1 MLYNSLY
8 KNTTEKDGNM
18 KIFNQLGI
26 ILGIF
31 AMGEII
37 SSLFSS
43 VIKIPGAIMGMILL
57 FLLLQF
63 KVIKEEKIKDVADFL
78 LNNMA
83 IFFVPA
89 GVSLINSLGLIG
101 DNILVLVLTSTIA
114 TIIVMLATGMTVE
127 FMINKKSLKSHEDD
141 VDDERVA

>member
-1 MLYNSLY
+1 
-8 KNTTEKDGNM
+8 M

-26 ILGIF
+26 ILSIWTV
-31 AMGEII
+31 GELI

-43 VIKIPGAIMGMILL
+43 IITIPGTIMGMIIL

-63 KVIKEEKIKDVADFL
+63 KILKEDAIKDVTDFL

-89 GVSLINSLGLIG
+89 GVSLIQSLGLIKE
-101 DNILVLVLTSTIA
+101 NVVVLILSATIA
-114 TIIVMLATGMTVE
+114 TLVIMLVTGKTVDI
-127 FMINKKSLKSHEDD
+127 MINKNNDKDEDD
-141 VDDERVA
+141 TNEDEELA

>member
-1 MLYNSLY
+1 
-8 KNTTEKDGNM
+8 M

-26 ILGIF
+26 ILAIWTV
-31 AMGEII
+31 GELI

-43 VIKIPGAIMGMILL
+43 IITIPGTIMGMIIL

-63 KVIKEEKIKDVADFL
+63 KILKEDAIKDVTDFL

-89 GVSLINSLGLIG
+89 GVSLIQSLGLIKE
-101 DNILVLVLTSTIA
+101 NVVVLILSATIA
-114 TIIVMLATGMTVE
+114 TLVIMLVTGKTVDI
-127 FMINKKSLKSHEDD
+127 MINKNNDKDEDD
-141 VDDERVA
+141 TNEDEELA

>member
-1 MLYNSLY
+1 
-8 KNTTEKDGNM
+8 M

-26 ILGIF
+26 ILSIWTV
-31 AMGEII
+31 GELI

-43 VIKIPGAIMGMILL
+43 IITIPGTIMGMIIL

-63 KVIKEEKIKDVADFL
+63 KILKEDAIKDVTDFL

-89 GVSLINSLGLIG
+89 GISLIQSLGLIKE
-101 DNILVLVLTSTIA
+101 NVVVLILSATIA
-114 TIIVMLATGMTVE
+114 TLVIMLVTGKTVDI
-127 FMINKKSLKSHEDD
+127 MINKNNDKDEDD
-141 VDDERVA
+141 TNEDEELA

>member
-1 MLYNSLY
+1 
-8 KNTTEKDGNM
+8 M

-26 ILGIF
+26 ILSIWTV
-31 AMGEII
+31 GELI

-43 VIKIPGAIMGMILL
+43 IITIPGTIMGMIIL

-63 KVIKEEKIKDVADFL
+63 KILKEDAIKDVTDFL

-89 GVSLINSLGLIG
+89 GISLIQSLGLIKE
-101 DNILVLVLTSTIA
+101 NVVVLILSATVATLVI
-114 TIIVMLATGMTVE
+114 MLVTGKTVDI
-127 FMINKKSLKSHEDD
+127 MINKNNDKDEDD
-141 VDDERVA
+141 TNENEELA

>member
-1 MLYNSLY
+1 
-8 KNTTEKDGNM
+8 M

-26 ILGIF
+26 ILAIGTV
-31 AMGEII
+31 GELI

-43 VIKIPGAIMGMILL
+43 IITIPGTIMGMIIL

-63 KVIKEEKIKDVADFL
+63 KILKEDAIKDVTDFL

-89 GVSLINSLGLIG
+89 GVSLIQSLGLIKE
-101 DNILVLVLTSTIA
+101 NVVVLILSATVATLVI
-114 TIIVMLATGMTVE
+114 MLVTGKTVDI
-127 FMINKKSLKSHEDD
+127 MINKNNDKDEDD
-141 VDDERVA
+141 TNENEELA

>member
-1 MLYNSLY
+1 
-8 KNTTEKDGNM
+8 M

-26 ILGIF
+26 ILAIWTV
-31 AMGEII
+31 GELI

-43 VIKIPGAIMGMILL
+43 IITIPGTIMGMIIL

-63 KVIKEEKIKDVADFL
+63 KILKEDAIKDVTDFL

-89 GVSLINSLGLIG
+89 GISLIQSLGLIKE
-101 DNILVLVLTSTIA
+101 NVVVLILSATVATLVI
-114 TIIVMLATGMTVE
+114 MLVTGKTVDI
-127 FMINKKSLKSHEDD
+127 MINKNNDKDEDD
-141 VDDERVA
+141 TNEDEELA

>member
-1 MLYNSLY
+1 
-8 KNTTEKDGNM
+8 M

-26 ILGIF
+26 ILAIWTV
-31 AMGEII
+31 GELI

-43 VIKIPGAIMGMILL
+43 IITIPGTIMGMIIL

-63 KVIKEEKIKDVADFL
+63 KILKEDAIKDVTDFL

-89 GVSLINSLGLIG
+89 GVSLIQSLGLIKE
-101 DNILVLVLTSTIA
+101 NVVVLILSATVATLVI
-114 TIIVMLATGMTVE
+114 MLVTGKTVDI
-127 FMINKKSLKSHEDD
+127 MINKNNDKDEDD
-141 VDDERVA
+141 TNENEELA

>member
-1 MLYNSLY
+1 
-8 KNTTEKDGNM
+8 M

-26 ILGIF
+26 IFGIW
-31 AMGEII
+31 ACGELI

-43 VIKIPGAIMGMILL
+43 IVNIPGTIVGMIIL

-63 KVIKEEKIKDVADFL
+63 KIIKEETIKDVADFL

-101 DNILVLVLTSTIA
+101 DNLAVLLLSVTVA
-114 TIIVMLATGMTVE
+114 TMIIMVATGKTVDI
-127 FMINKKSLKSHEDD
+127 MINRKEAKMLEDD
-141 VDDERVA
+141 YDEKFA

>member
-1 MLYNSLY
+1 
-8 KNTTEKDGNM
+8 M

-26 ILGIF
+26 ILAIWTV
-31 AMGEII
+31 GELI

-43 VIKIPGAIMGMILL
+43 ILTIPGTIMGMIIL

-63 KVIKEEKIKDVADFL
+63 KILKEDAIKDVTDFL

-89 GVSLINSLGLIG
+89 GVSLIQSLGLIKE
-101 DNILVLVLTSTIA
+101 NVVVLILSATVATLVI
-114 TIIVMLATGMTVE
+114 MLVTGKTVDI
-127 FMINKKSLKSHEDD
+127 MINKNNDKDEDD
-141 VDDERVA
+141 TNENEELA

>member
-1 MLYNSLY
+1 
-8 KNTTEKDGNM
+8 M

-26 ILGIF
+26 ILGIW
-31 AMGEII
+31 ALGELI

-43 VIKIPGAIMGMILL
+43 IITLPGTIVGMIIL

-63 KVIKEEKIKDVADFL
+63 KIIKEEAIKDVADFL

-89 GVSLINSLGLIG
+89 GVSLIQSLGLIK
-101 DNILVLVLTSTIA
+101 DNLVVLVLCATIA
-114 TIIVMLATGMTVE
+114 TVVIMLVTGKTVDI
-127 FMINKKSLKSHEDD
+127 MINKKSSKADNDFSGDD
-141 VDDERVA
+141 RLA

>member
-1 MLYNSLY
+1 
-8 KNTTEKDGNM
+8 M

-26 ILGIF
+26 ILAIWTV
-31 AMGEII
+31 GELI

-43 VIKIPGAIMGMILL
+43 IITIPGTIMGMIIL

-63 KVIKEEKIKDVADFL
+63 KILKEDAIKDVTDFL

-89 GVSLINSLGLIG
+89 GISLIQSLGLIKE
-101 DNILVLVLTSTIA
+101 NVVVLILSATVATLVI
-114 TIIVMLATGMTVE
+114 MLVTGKTVDI
-127 FMINKKSLKSHEDD
+127 MINKNNDKDEDD
-141 VDDERVA
+141 TNENEELA